1 MINHLEGKLV
11 EITPTYVVID
21 CNGVGYVLNISLHTF
36 TAIGNLKSVKLLTH
50 VSVNQMDYSQVAY
63 GFIDEDERTIFRHLI
78 SVSGVGAA
86 SARMCLSSYG
96 PSEIVQRI
104 SSGDVAALKKVK
116 GIGDKTA
123 QRIIVDL
130 RDKMNKASGIATGSI
145 NLNFGNNKVR
155 EEALIALVMLGFV
168 RNQAEKAVDKA
179 IAGISAED
187 LSVEMLIKQAL
198 KTL

>member
-1 MINHLEGKLV
+1 
-11 EITPTYVVID
+11 
-21 CNGVGYVLNISLHTF
+21 
-36 TAIGNLKSVKLLTH
+36 
-50 VSVNQMDYSQVAY
+50 MDYSQVAY

-145 NLNFGNNKVR
+145 KLR
-155 EEALIALVMLGFV
+155 WLCWALS
-168 RNQAEKAVDKA
+168 
-179 IAGISAED
+179 GIRPKR
-187 LSVEMLIKQAL
+187 LWIKRLQEFLQRIYRL
-198 KTL
+198 KC